1 MYSKNTIPV
10 MSVSAKNTTE
20 NNMFNFY
27 DEYLNFSVIPENTH
41 NYKYFFVDDSSFSW
55 TRFISNISKKL
66 DKDSKDYE
74 AKRQTLLCWQKCQMC
89 KKLFSRMSKLV
100 NSKLKRVIFL
110 LPIDSYPEEM
120 RDAIRKLEQIGN
132 LRRQVVYGLSVDTHS
147 DIGPV
152 YTGEEDMGHYDHIT
166 IKADMTQDTLKC
178 SDMNEVLKKIHMQFV
193 SNIGTWKYHIDA
205 LKIID
210 TEYREKG
217 TTSAGYSQYAF
228 VVKWMLKFLTDQILS
243 EGNPKKIHII
253 ATQEMIRLM
262 GGRPSLACLNGM
274 SRPENI
280 TGMIAMFSPKGNLY
294 ECLKVKT
301 PEQFWGIMGARTDP
315 TKYQV
320 CTSAAKAGNI
330 ERCIATFGEEKLN
343 EMFERESWDIHDPKI
358 RKWMYYIRSNEPPT
372 FGISQLRASAKPTK
386 QRHTNCFSG
395 SKTEQKTTYTLEEFL
410 PYLTTIQAG
419 SKVEWLTN
427 NYYNVIYGFATCES
441 GREITAR
448 EGSWIQTCNPRTIY
462 TPKWVDVEGIGK
474 HASTWKSSYPDKVIE
489 GELGSG
495 THVAPLSGTQNGITI
510 VVSKQHRY
518 MVPYYTYNPECNALF
533 AVLFNNNIH
542 EFRKVRE
549 TYHNKTRIVNNVEE
563 PYQGALISRDE
574 TATKKFFRNCHTT
587 PQGNCLKF
595 RIDGVVY
602 EVY

>member
-1 MYSKNTIPV
+1 MA
-10 MSVSAKNTTE
+10 VSAQTKTE

-27 DEYLNFSVIPENTH
+27 DEYLKFSVTPENT
-41 NYKYFFVDDSSFSW
+41 YDFAYFLVDDSSFSW
-55 TRFISNISKKL
+55 TKFVSNISKKL
-66 DKDSKDYE
+66 DKTSEDYQ
-74 AKRQTLLCWQKCQMC
+74 AKRETLMSWQKCQLC

-100 NSKLKRVIFL
+100 NSKLKRVIFP

-120 RDAIRKLEQIGN
+120 KYAIRSLEQIGN
-132 LRRQVVYGLSVDTHS
+132 LRRQVVFGLSVATHS

-152 YTGEEDMGHYDHIT
+152 YTGEEDMGHYGHIT
-166 IKADMTQDTLKC
+166 IKADMAQDTKKC
-178 SDMNEVLKKIHMQFV
+178 SDMNEVLKQIHNQFV
-193 SNIGTWKYHIDA
+193 SNIGVWKYHRDA
-205 LKIID
+205 LQIID
-210 TEYREKG
+210 TEFKTKG
-217 TTSAGYSQYAF
+217 TTSAGYSQYAN
-228 VVKWMLKFLTDQILS
+228 VVSWMLKFLTDVLKNES
-243 EGNPKKIHII
+243 NPKKVHII

-262 GGRPSLACLNGM
+262 SGRPSLACLNGI

-294 ECLKVKT
+294 ECMKVKT
-301 PEQFWGIMGARTDP
+301 PEQFWRIMGVRTDP

-330 ERCIATFGEEKLN
+330 EKCIATFGEEKLN
-343 EMFERESWDIHDPKI
+343 KMFERESWDIHDPRI

-395 SKTEQKTTYTLEEFL
+395 IKTDHKTTYTLEEFL
-410 PYLTTIQAG
+410 PHLTTLQAG

-427 NYYNVIYGFATCES
+427 NYYNVIYGFPTYDS

-448 EGSWIQTCNPRTIY
+448 EGSWIQTSNLRTIY
-462 TPKWVDVEGIGK
+462 TPKWVDVEAIGK
-474 HASTWKSSYPDKVIE
+474 HASTWKSSYPEKVIE
-489 GELGSG
+489 GELGCG
-495 THVAPLSGTQNGITI
+495 THVTPLPGTQNGITI
-510 VVSKQHRY
+510 VVSKEHRY
-518 MVPYYTYNPECNALF
+518 SVPHYTYNPECNALF

-549 TYHNKTRIVNNVEE
+549 TYQNKTRIVNNVAE

-574 TATKKFFRNCHTT
+574 TAAKKFFRNCHTT

-595 RIDGVVY
+595 RIDGVIY